1 MPKQNMILAVIV
13 IAIAMFAFGYKTG
26 GNSVRDEYQVAINK
40 QKAEADKIIEGNI
53 NELIATQTQ
62 NNQFKLTIEK
72 ERQAHVQ
79 ETNTLRAKYA
89 STSLRFIP
97 NPSGASDSN
106 QMPNS
111 ANATSDT
118 SATSVELPN
127 EIATNLRELA
137 YNCDTLRDDYAVL
150 YKFNNGVNP

>member
-1 MPKQNMILAVIV
+1 MPKQNMILAVII

-26 GNSVRDEYQVAINK
+26 GNSVRVEYQVAIDK
-40 QKAEADKIIEGNI
+40 QKAEADKLIEENL

-97 NPSGASDSN
+97 NTSGSSDSN
-106 QMPNS
+106 QVS
-111 ANATSDT
+111 DTTNATSDA

-127 EIATNLRELA
+127 AITTNLLELA
-137 YNCDTLRDDYAVL
+137 YDCDTLRDDYAVL
-150 YKFNNGVNP
+150 YKFNNGVQQ